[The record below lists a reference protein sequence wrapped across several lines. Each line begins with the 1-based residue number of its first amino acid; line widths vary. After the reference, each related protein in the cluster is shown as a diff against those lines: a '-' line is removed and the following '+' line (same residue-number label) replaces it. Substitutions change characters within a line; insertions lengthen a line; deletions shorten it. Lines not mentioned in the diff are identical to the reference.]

1 MKTELFC
8 EYCNSELKENDKK
21 CPNCGADCSKV
32 TYKYRKEKESIE
44 EEKKEEMNKSAK
56 KVAKVVGVT
65 FLLHQIFIPIIFIVI
80 FIIIGVVVKKSISS
94 NGSFQKS
101 SSVSVGYQE
110 KAKTS
115 KLTAKLISYD
125 FYEYESNFD
134 NYRTKEGYQKIA
146 FEFEIENL
154 YNFGEFVKISL
165 KADGYN
171 VSESDINVDSAFATP
186 KSGKGNYPKLNNY
199 MEANE
204 KQKGY
209 IGFEVPKDKK
219 ELLFKVGD
227 KINIKIDNPVYSAN

>member
-8 EYCNSELKENDKK
+8 EYCSSELNENDKK

-32 TYKYRKEKESIE
+32 TYKYRKEKEQAE
-44 EEKKEEMNKSAK
+44 EQKKEEMTKDAK
-56 KVAKVVGVT
+56 KVAKVVGT
-65 FLLHQIFIPIIFIVI
+65 TILLQQILIPIIV
-80 FIIIGVVVKKSISS
+80 IIIFAVVGIFMYKSFSKSGFFGNSS
-94 NGSFQKS
+94 TT
-101 SSVSVGYQE
+101 SVGYQK

-115 KLTAKLISYD
+115 KLTAKLLSYD
-125 FYEYESNFD
+125 FYEYTSVFD
-134 NYRTKEGYQKIA
+134 EYKTKDGYQKIA

-154 YNFGEFVKISL
+154 YNFGEFVEISL

-171 VSESDINVDSAFATP
+171 VSKSEINVDSAFATL

-209 IGFEVPKDKK
+209 IGFEVPIDKK

-227 KINIKIDNPVYSAN
+227 NINIKIDNPVYNSN